1 MIILHRPEFLE
12 RNEEVVISSTILI
25 DDKTDELWFKLPTCF
40 SKSIVTERLD
50 AFTVAVLFYAL
61 EHHKDIHV
69 KGEISQRLLHNLNNY
84 LIDALC
90 LSNSHFK
97 KIKITSDYV
106 SGSNLCNQNVGAT
119 GISCGVD
126 SFSTFFKHF
135 QEDKPFKIEYLTFF
149 NVGSHGDFGGEKARR
164 IFKERFEQAKEFA
177 KDINLPIIKVDSNL
191 SEFLKLNFLQTN
203 TLRNVACILLLQK
216 AIKNYYLASKNRY
229 DFFKL
234 NPKDNQDFDTLLLP
248 LLSTESTTIHSAVSN
263 LKRTE
268 RTLFISEFPLTY
280 KHLDVCTNPNASINK
295 NNCSVCSK
303 CMRTQLTFD
312 LYGRLSLYEPVFH
325 LEKYFGMRDSYIAQ
339 VYNSR
344 NLDPFSI
351 DLFELIKEKNAL
363 KPKHIVLAK
372 YIVLK
377 NAYTAIKKNV
387 KKTLNRK

>member
-1 MIILHRPEFLE
+1 MIVINTPHIEKDI
-12 RNEEVVISSTILI
+12 NECIVSSDIESKNSI
-25 DDKTDELWFKLPTCF
+25 KKLWFRVSNFDENL
-40 SKSIVTERLD
+40 ILTEHSD
-50 AFTVAVLFYAL
+50 AFVIGVLFYAL
-61 EHHKDIHV
+61 ECGEDVHV
-69 KGEISQRLLHNLNNY
+69 RGKISQKLLHNINNY

-90 LSNSHFK
+90 LSNSKLK
-97 KIKITSDYV
+97 KIKLTSDQI
-106 SGSNLCNQNVGAT
+106 SGSNLCIQDVAAT

-126 SFSTFFKHF
+126 SFSTFYRHF

-149 NVGSHGDFGGEKARR
+149 NVGSHGDFGGERARG
-164 IFKERFEQAKEFA
+164 IFNDRFEQAKEFA

-280 KHLDVCTNPNASINK
+280 KHLDVCTNPNASSNK

-303 CMRTQLTFD
+303 CMRTQLTLD

-325 LEKYFGMRDSYIAQ
+325 LGKYLGMRDSYIAQ

-351 DLFELIKEKNAL
+351 DLFELIKEKNEL
-363 KPKHIVLAK
+363 KLKHIVLAK

-377 NAYTAIKKNV
+377 SAYTAIKKYV
-387 KKTLNRK
+387 KKTLIRK

>member
-1 MIILHRPEFLE
+1 MI
-12 RNEEVVISSTILI
+12 VINTPHIEKDINDFIVYSDIKSKNRI
-25 DDKTDELWFKLPTCF
+25 KKLWFKVSNFDENL
-40 SKSIVTERLD
+40 ILTEHSD
-50 AFTVAVLFYAL
+50 AFVIGVLFYAL
-61 EHHKDIHV
+61 ECGEDVHV
-69 KGEISQRLLHNLNNY
+69 RGKISQKLLHNINNY
-84 LIDALC
+84 LIDVLC
-90 LSNSHFK
+90 LSNSNFK
-97 KIKITSDYV
+97 KIKLTSDQI
-106 SGSNLCNQNVGAT
+106 SGSNLCIQDVAAT

-126 SFSTFFKHF
+126 SFSTFYRHF

-149 NVGSHGDFGGEKARR
+149 NVGSHGDFGGEKARG
-164 IFKERFEQAKEFA
+164 IFNERFEKAKEFA
-177 KDINLPIIKVDSNL
+177 KDINFPIIKIDSNL

-248 LLSTESTTIHSAVSN
+248 LLSTESTTIHSTVSN

-363 KPKHIVLAK
+363 KPKHIILAK

-387 KKTLNRK
+387 KKTLNR